1 MRNKVLRGETTMKKV
16 FREIF
21 VGQLKAISVFAIVGV
36 LLISLHIAAL
46 ADAGLT
52 ITESKL
58 ELTGDWTEVE
68 GSINSFTKTVSTSTC
83 DAVSSTLTISV
94 EEGITGILEFSFD
107 TKYTGTD
114 GSYEIMHGNTVLTGE
129 NGKYTVHDFSSA
141 NNVTIKISTSSK
153 KNSSKT
159 GTVSGV
165 TFTEKKTVSIQFE
178 ADPLGIMTYT
188 VDGQSIANPISKETG
203 TTISYAI
210 TNSNDSNYVLAGWH
224 WSDGENEGYYSV
236 GSTAQRNGSTG
247 TVPVMGAYTMTP
259 VVAYYTEDSAPLKAD
274 DEYWWTWETAMSV
287 ALESND
293 KIVTQVVDYALPA
306 TLAQNGLKT
315 NGKYVTYDADATRMT
330 YTIPSGA
337 KLLVPYNANDTGDF
351 DATPTMRNP
360 GSASSITCYPNDPI
374 MARDPSVY
382 DTMTRYGKSGGI
394 DKLLETVGKEEFAR
408 GMYAYRTL
416 TVPENTTINV
426 AGELNVNSRVF
437 VFGHHE
443 TGTPA
448 STHGQIILEA
458 DTSTI
463 NVTGTLYCYG
473 FIIGEGTVNNYGN
486 AYELLQLVDWRG
498 ATAAGVWKTSGTSNF
513 LFSQYYVQ
521 NIECNYVV
529 NEGSLSYAVI
539 SLAVNKT
546 LVQQNRPFIGNENTS
561 GFFTL
566 TKGSVTRKY
575 VPSTERII
583 YTVEGDLSMDSIT
596 IEQDGLSF
604 SSSDYILPLQNNI
617 EINLV
622 SGTTTITNDLKM
634 LPNSAITVGKD
645 AKLIIG
651 EEAELYIYDKNDW
664 HATWRKDN
672 NGNGSSN
679 WYTLWL
685 NTGTQNYGAS
695 SYNATNSELYDNY
708 GVKALTVRY
717 SPSRGNP
724 TKTPTEVSAKLVVNG
739 TLEAYGNIFASE
751 HTGDAE
757 VGGTNYDI
765 DTGKDAN
772 KILFGS
778 TGTFINYTNSSNA
791 NWAPAKLMESIQT
804 DHTKAANG
812 HVNVN
817 SIPIVAKLAGVTSGD
832 AYTSMGIGTYKAL
845 SDNYWYN
852 YKITSDNADE
862 ITVTSTLAADGTAGD
877 DVVGYVSY
885 YTVDN
890 TNTQSTFTFTV
901 ADGYKVSA
909 KTIVD
914 EVETVTELAS
924 DANGVYS
931 LSNVQGDI
939 NLVLTKDHKYVLVE
953 SQDATLYSDGYEK
966 YRCSECGDEYT
977 VILPCL
983 AVAEVNGVRYATLT
997 EALTAAPEGFTIKV
1011 FKAPE
1016 PNVVFAKHVRVD
1028 LSAPE
1033 CSGYEIDVNTELG
1046 YAKSELGENT
1056 GIWQVAQTGKFNIAA
1071 TNMKAG
1077 DSLALYFYVQVS
1089 DLPAETANLKA
1100 VLSREGEVDTT
1111 IAFNQWTSY
1120 GEGAYYRFAYNGI
1133 AAKEMTNVVTVRIYN
1148 GDTLISNPCSESVE
1162 NYAVRL
1168 LKSISAQET
1177 VTTVNEKI
1185 RTTVVDMLNYGAECQ
1200 NHFLKENAGKLANV
1214 QISNWQEFATQSV
1227 EYADD
1232 HTANPLY
1239 FFSPTVTAENSLI
1252 YTFYFYNI
1260 DPEATK
1266 AVVTYTNHYN
1276 KPKSADI
1283 EYRIKNTTY
1292 NGESLTLYAV
1302 DVEGLSV
1309 ADGRQIITCNIL
1321 NEDGTVLTTALGS
1334 VEDYAARA
1342 IVQMPEDK
1350 DVFLNLLKFVDSSYA
1365 YFRELEKK

>member
-46 ADAGLT
+46 ADGGLSITDSGLT
-52 ITESKL
+52 
-58 ELTGDWTEVE
+58 LTGDWATVE
-68 GSINSFTKTVSTSTC
+68 GSMNSFTKTVSTTSC

-94 EEGITGILEFSFD
+94 EEGMTGILEFSFD
-107 TKYTGTD
+107 TTYTGTN
-114 GSYEIMHGNTVLTGE
+114 GSYEIKHGNTVLTGE

-224 WSDGENEGYYSV
+224 WSDGENEGYFSV

-374 MARDPSVY
+374 TARDPSVY
-382 DTMTRYGKSGGI
+382 DTMTRYGNSGGI
-394 DKLLETVGKEEFAR
+394 DKLLEEVGKETFAK

-416 TVPENTTINV
+416 TVPANTTIDV
-426 AGELNVNSRVF
+426 KGALNVNSRVF

-448 STHGQIILEA
+448 STHGQIKLEA
-458 DTSTI
+458 ASSII
-463 NVTGTLYCYG
+463 NVTGNLYCYG
-473 FIIGEGTVNNYGN
+473 FITGAGTVYNYGN
-486 AYELLQLVDWRG
+486 VYELLQITDWRG
-498 ATAAGVWKTSGTSNF
+498 ATAASQWEASGTTNF

-521 NIECNYVV
+521 NIECSYVV
-529 NEGSLSYAVI
+529 NNGSMSHAVV
-539 SLAVNKT
+539 SLAVSKM
-546 LVQQNRPFIGNENTS
+546 LVQQNRPFIGNESTS

-566 TKGSVTRKY
+566 TSGKLTRNY
-575 VPSTERII
+575 VPLTERTV
-583 YTVEGDLSMDSIT
+583 YSVEGDLSMDSIT
-596 IEQDGLSF
+596 IEQNGVDF
-604 SSSDYILPLQNNI
+604 TSSDYVLPLQNNI

-622 SGTTTITNDLKM
+622 SGTTTITNDVKM
-634 LPNSAITVGKD
+634 LPNSSITVGRD
-645 AKLIIG
+645 ATLVIADS
-651 EEAELYIYDKNDW
+651 AELYIYDKNDW
-664 HATWRKDN
+664 KATT
-672 NGNGSSN
+672 SE
-679 WYTLWL
+679 WYTIWL
-685 NTGTQNYGAS
+685 TTGTNNFGAS
-695 SYNATNSELYDNY
+695 SWGNGVLANSELYDNY
-708 GVKALTVRY
+708 GTKILTTRY
-717 SPSRGNP
+717 SPTRGLP
-724 TKTPTEVSAKLVVNG
+724 SKTPTEVSAKLTVNG
-739 TLEAYGNIFASE
+739 TLEANGNVFSSENTTAITYDSKNYDVDTSTDAAKILYGAAGATFTN
-751 HTGDAE
+751 
-757 VGGTNYDI
+757 GTNSE
-765 DTGKDAN
+765 T
-772 KILFGS
+772 
-778 TGTFINYTNSSNA
+778 A
-791 NWAPAKLMESIQT
+791 NWAKPTLMETIQK
-804 DHTKAANG
+804 DNTKAADT
-812 HVNVN
+812 HVNITAIPVVARIKGITAN
-817 SIPIVAKLAGVTSGD
+817 SSSYNSL
-832 AYTSMGIGTYKAL
+832 GIGTYHAL

-852 YKITSDNADE
+852 YKITSENADK

-931 LSNVQGDI
+931 LSDVQGDI

-1033 CSGYEIDVNTELG
+1033 CSGYEIAVNTELG

-1056 GIWQVAQTGKFNIAA
+1056 GIWQIAQTGKFNIAA

-1100 VLSREGEVDTT
+1100 VLSREGEEDAT
-1111 IAFNQWTSY
+1111 IAFDQWTSY

-1133 AAKEMTNVVTVRIYN
+1133 AAKEMTNVVTVRIYD
-1148 GDTLISNPCSESVE
+1148 GDELISNPCSESVE

-1227 EYADD
+1227 EYADN
-1232 HTANPLY
+1232 HTADPLY

-1276 KPKSADI
+1276 KPKSAEI

-1321 NEDGTVLTTALGS
+1321 NEDGTVLTTASGS